1 MVKVW
6 VRIAVMAFMPALAAG
21 ANFQLGEKDVFSH
34 IPDNVVLWTE
44 KDVSFSREPNTFCWV
59 SDIEHVI
66 FEKEDGQLI
75 VLADAPD
82 PLYMTGERIPAN
94 TNFEL
99 FLYHHY
105 GKKEAEQLGAKI
117 NYRLFMKN
125 MTDREITVS
134 IGGVGTV
141 TNWDHYKTWEAAL
154 SGDGKDTFSLAPYEE
169 RTLWQERRLEPD
181 LPWSGIILG
190 KAAGDVWV
198 CNYAYI
204 GEQDPGVGRAR
215 PMPDG
220 ALAPYYWPSFTR
232 GTADWNAA
240 WIKPFVNA
248 RDESGDILLSK
259 VDDGLYSFNFAYSPG
274 GPLTKPCEYKVQ
286 EPTFEADQLHVLDGV
301 SRYSHRFFGGN
312 YPIMYHFRL
321 PFFNDVMPGRTKEIN
336 FYLGSNDKYKVD
348 SIAGVW
354 INGQMMHCRVPA
366 IVRGEHWRVWSAT
379 LTTKIPRSIEFT
391 VVPLGSRWGSL
402 IGTIEVKTVKK

>member
-6 VRIAVMAFMPALAAG
+6 VRIAAMAFMPALAAG
-21 ANFQLGEKDVFSH
+21 ANFQLGEKDVFSP

-134 IGGVGTV
+134 IGGAGTV

-154 SGDGKDTFSLAPYEE
+154 RGDGKETFSLAPYEE
-169 RTLWQERRLEPD
+169 RTLWHERRLEPD

-190 KAAGDVWV
+190 
-198 CNYAYI
+198 
-204 GEQDPGVGRAR
+204 
-215 PMPDG
+215 
-220 ALAPYYWPSFTR
+220 
-232 GTADWNAA
+232 
-240 WIKPFVNA
+240 
-248 RDESGDILLSK
+248 
-259 VDDGLYSFNFAYSPG
+259 
-274 GPLTKPCEYKVQ
+274 
-286 EPTFEADQLHVLDGV
+286 
-301 SRYSHRFFGGN
+301 
-312 YPIMYHFRL
+312 
-321 PFFNDVMPGRTKEIN
+321 
-336 FYLGSNDKYKVD
+336 
-348 SIAGVW
+348 
-354 INGQMMHCRVPA
+354 
-366 IVRGEHWRVWSAT
+366 
-379 LTTKIPRSIEFT
+379 
-391 VVPLGSRWGSL
+391 
-402 IGTIEVKTVKK
+402 